1 MTIAPRRDGLQAD
14 VAAAIATGVQRNH
27 SGGLVVEADAPRVA
41 FPDWQAAVDARVVC
55 IARVGVAAEGTW
67 RVPL

>member
-1 MTIAPRRDGLQAD
+1 MMIAPYRDGMFAQ
-14 VAAAIATGVQRNH
+14 VAAAFFTGVHRNH
-27 SGGLVVEADAPRVA
+27 AAGLVVEADAPRVGFA
-41 FPDWQAAVDARVVC
+41 DWQAAVDARVVC